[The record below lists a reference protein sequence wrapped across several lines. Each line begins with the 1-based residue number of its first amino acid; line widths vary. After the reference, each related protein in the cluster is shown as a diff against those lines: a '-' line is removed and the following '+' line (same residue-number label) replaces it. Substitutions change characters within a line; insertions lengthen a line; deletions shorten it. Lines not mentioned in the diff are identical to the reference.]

1 MQRIKTKH
9 FNSIGLVVFFLWA
22 IFYWMDI
29 PYFNKIDTPMTIIG
43 FALIVI
49 GIVIDEV
56 NKKKS

>member
-1 MQRIKTKH
+1 MQRIKAKH
-9 FNSIGLVVFFLWA
+9 FNWFGLVVFCLWA
-22 IFYWMDI
+22 IFYWMEI

>member
-1 MQRIKTKH
+1 MQRIKAKH
-9 FNSIGLVVFFLWA
+9 FNWIGLVVFFLWA
-22 IFYWMDI
+22 IFYWMEI